1 MSETPPTPPK
11 SVWKRFGPLAVL
23 VAGLLAFW
31 VFDLHRFVSFEGLR
45 AHREALT
52 DWVAARPISGGV
64 VAAVGYA
71 LVVAFSLPIASL
83 MTLVVGFLFGQI
95 WGTVIVVAGAT
106 VGALAVFTAARS
118 ALGGGLRARAGPFV
132 RRLQAGF
139 QANAW
144 SYMLILRLVPLFP
157 FWLVNIVPAM
167 LQVPT
172 RVFVLTT
179 AIGIV
184 PGSFVFVGL
193 GNGLG
198 HILEAGELPGLAVFA
213 APEVLMP
220 LVLLA
225 ALSALPILYKRWRGA
240 PGTGEK

>member
-1 MSETPPTPPK
+1 
-11 SVWKRFGPLAVL
+11 
-23 VAGLLAFW
+23 
-31 VFDLHRFVSFEGLR
+31 
-45 AHREALT
+45 
-52 DWVAARPISGGV
+52 
-64 VAAVGYA
+64 
-71 LVVAFSLPIASL
+71 
-83 MTLVVGFLFGQI
+83 
-95 WGTVIVVAGAT
+95 
-106 VGALAVFTAARS
+106 GALAVFTAARS
-118 ALGGGLRARAGPFV
+118 ALGGGLRARTGPFV

-139 QANAW
+139 QADAW

-198 HILEAGELPGLAVFA
+198 HILEAGDLLGLAVFA

>member
-1 MSETPPTPPK
+1 MSETPPAPPK

-31 VFDLHRFVSFEGLR
+31 VFDLGRFVSFEVLR

-52 DWVAARPISGGV
+52 DLVAVRPISGGV

-71 LVVAFSLPIASL
+71 LVVAFSLPVASL

-132 RRLQAGF
+132 RWLQAGF

-193 GNGLG
+193 GNGMG

>member
-1 MSETPPTPPK
+1 MSETPPAASTPA
-11 SVWKRFGPLAVL
+11 WRRFGPLAVL
-23 VAGLLAFW
+23 LGGLVAFW
-31 VFDLHRFVSFEGLR
+31 AFDLNRYVSFEGLS

-52 DWVAARPISGGV
+52 AWVAARPITAGLL
-64 VAAVGYA
+64 AAVGYA

-106 VGALAVFTAARS
+106 AGAVAVFAAARS
-118 ALGGGLRARAGPFV
+118 ALGSGLRARAGPFV
-132 RRLQAGF
+132 RRLQDGF

-167 LQVPT
+167 LRVPLH
-172 RVFVLTT
+172 VFALTT
-179 AIGIV
+179 LIGIV

-198 HILEAGELPGLAVFA
+198 HILEAGELPGLATFL
-213 APEVLMP
+213 APEVLVP

-225 ALSALPILYKRWRGA
+225 ALSALPIAYKRWRGA
-240 PGTGEK
+240 PGAGDK

>member
-1 MSETPPTPPK
+1 MSETPPAPSM
-11 SVWKRFGPLAVL
+11 SVWKRFAPLAVL

-31 VFDLHRFVSFEGLR
+31 VFDLGRFVSFEGLHV
-45 AHREALT
+45 HREALT
-52 DWVAARPISGGV
+52 AWVAARPISGGV

-71 LVVAFSLPIASL
+71 LIVAFSLPIASL
-83 MTLVVGFLFGQI
+83 MSLVVGFLFGQI
-95 WGTVIVVAGAT
+95 WGTVIVVVGAT

-118 ALGGGLRARAGPFV
+118 ALGGGLRARTGPFV

-167 LQVPT
+167 LQVPAC
-172 RVFVLTT
+172 VFVLTT